1 MNGAEFLA
9 LYITFMISLLMFTLG
24 IAIAFARFYRRPG
37 ANEALVRSG
46 KGGLQ
51 AITGSGLWVVPM
63 LHQYERM
70 DLSVKRI
77 PIACKGPAA
86 LACRDDVRADLEV
99 DFLVRVNNT
108 PDDIKAVAQT
118 VGCAQASDPQV
129 LDDLFHARF
138 AEAMAAV
145 CGQFD
150 FADIYADRERFKEN
164 ILQAVAP
171 DMQGYVVDGCAIKS
185 LARTPGEQLVQ
196 N

>member
-1 MNGAEFLA
+1 MNGEGLFLVLFLIIA
-9 LYITFMISLLMFTLG
+9 YLLFTVGL
-24 IAIAFARFYRRPG
+24 AIGFARFYRRAG
-37 ANEALVRSG
+37 ANEALVRTG
-46 KGGLQ
+46 KGGLK
-51 AITGSGLWVVPM
+51 AITGSGLWVVPI

-77 PIACKGPAA
+77 PVACKGPAA
-86 LACRDDVRADLEV
+86 LVCRDDVRADLEV

-108 PDDIKAVAQT
+108 PEDIKTVAQT
-118 VGCAQASDPQV
+118 IGCAQASDPRV

-171 DMQGYVVDGCAIKS
+171 DMQGYVLEGCAIKS

-196 N
+196 S